1 MKHIV
6 SYSGGI
12 GSAMTVKMLCDEYG
26 SENVIALFAD
36 TKVEDID
43 LYRFNEDL
51 KKLTN
56 CQFII
61 IQDGRTPWQVF
72 KDVKYIGNSRVDP
85 CSKVLKRELIR
96 NYLKA
101 NFNPKECY
109 IYVGIDWTE
118 EHRLQPVV
126 KRNRPFRYRSLLIEK
141 EIFLFKQD
149 KEKWCKDNNIELP
162 RLYSYGFSH
171 NNCGGFCIKA
181 GLGQFELLWKMLP
194 EVYNSNE
201 LEEQLAI
208 KDNPNLRPFL
218 KKTVAGKVRYL
229 TLKEYREEFLEKN
242 LLSEDDSMD
251 MGGCGCAID

>member
-6 SYSGGI
+6 SYSGGL
-12 GSAMTVKMLCDEYG
+12 GSAITLQMLVEEYG
-26 SENVIALFAD
+26 KDNVIALFAD
-36 TKVEDID
+36 TKVEDED
-43 LYRFNEDL
+43 LYRFNKDL
-51 KKLTN
+51 QALLKCN
-56 CQFII
+56 FITI
-61 IQDGRTPWQVF
+61 SDGRTPWQVF
-72 KDVKYIGNSRVDP
+72 RDVKYIGNSRVDP
-85 CSKVLKRELIR
+85 CSKYLKRELIR
-96 NYLKA
+96 KWLKA
-101 NFNPKECY
+101 NYKPEEC
-109 IYVGIDWTE
+109 IVYVGIDWTE
-118 EHRLQPVV
+118 EHRIKSIV
-126 KRNRPFRYRSLLIEK
+126 KRNRPYRYRSLLIDR
-141 EIFLFKQD
+141 EIFLFQKD
-149 KEKWCKDNNIELP
+149 KENWCIDNCIKMP
-162 RLYSYGFSH
+162 RLYSYGFAH

-181 GLGQFELLWKMLP
+181 GLGQFALLWKMLP